1 MADTKYSLPQVLHIL
16 HGALKEKLTKFE
28 SDVAEMR
35 ARELA
40 STQGKLAKHEMCP
53 LCGGADR
60 NGICNCLKKNAVM
73 GYPNSQGDASMTK
86 HVASSSAAAL
96 APAAPKPQT
105 SVAQANKELGGFKS
119 IAHSPTGPGAR
130 VAPMPA
136 KKFNISGAGR
146 GNAAT
151 RTASGTIGAPAAPAM
166 KSEKNMGS
174 ARSPYGTGAAG
185 HASTK
190 NMPSS
195 LRANINQNTNHSGD
209 ERMKK
214 DELPAQKAVPE
225 KKVDGAKMPK
235 AGKKIEAKGSGG
247 QLRKD
252 GLAMRAPEGAGVP
265 GKQPVG
271 QGGGD
276 AHKTAATKAFATNI
290 PKPNVA
296 PGKKQPKSPMPASVD
311 IDVSDFD
318 TGPAKRTFAPAP
330 AAAAPA
336 NNKLR
341 AAGAADVGRLQGEG
355 DKHAQASLKADKR
368 AGGVG
373 FLNALIRKF
382 RPLAPAQGQQGSL
395 TSQRFHGTTALR
407 RAEPDALTYAGA
419 AETKRLSNK
428 KDGLKAAGG
437 ADVKRM
443 KANKIMGHP
452 TGNITKAEDMGDCA
466 VCKKPEAKC
475 LCKGLSGVNHNR
487 TMLSVTPK
495 RSKKSR

>member
-1 MADTKYSLPQVLHIL
+1 MADTNYTLPEALHKL
-16 HGALKEKLTKFE
+16 NVALKEKLTKFE
-28 SDVAEMR
+28 ADVVEMR

-40 STQGKLAKHEMCP
+40 SKEGKLAKHELCP

-60 NGICNCLKKNAVM
+60 NGICNCLKKNDKQVTASADKAKAAVAPM
-73 GYPNSQGDASMTK
+73 AKGMP
-86 HVASSSAAAL
+86 SSSAGAL
-96 APAAPKPQT
+96 APPAPRPTT
-105 SVAQANKELGGFKS
+105 SVSQANKELGGFKS
-119 IAHSPTGPGAR
+119 IANSPTGPGR
-130 VAPMPA
+130 TPAPMPS
-136 KKFNISGAGR
+136 KKFNIGGAGR
-146 GNAAT
+146 GNPAT
-151 RTASGTIGAPAAPAM
+151 ATASGTIGAPKAPT
-166 KSEKNMGS
+166 MGK
-174 ARSPYGTGAAG
+174 A
-185 HASTK
+185 
-190 NMPSS
+190 
-195 LRANINQNTNHSGD
+195 
-209 ERMKK
+209 
-214 DELPAQKAVPE
+214 ELPAQKAVPE
-225 KKVDGAKMPK
+225 KKVDGSKMPK
-235 AGKKIEAKGSGG
+235 AGKSADPKKPGSGG
-247 QLRKD
+247 EILKKD
-252 GLAMRAPEGAGVP
+252 AAAMQRAPEGAGVG

-276 AHKTAATKAFATNI
+276 AHKVAATAGSGGPKNI

-318 TGPAKRTFAPAP
+318 KGPAKRTFAPAP

-336 NNKLR
+336 NDKLR
-341 AAGAADVGRLQGEG
+341 AAGSADVGRLMGEG
-355 DKHAQASLKADKR
+355 LKGVKSTMNRITAMNGPSAADQLKADKR

-373 FLNALIRKF
+373 FLNSLIRKF

-395 TSQRFHGTTALR
+395 TSQRFHGATALQ

-452 TGNITKAEDMGDCA
+452 TGNITKAEDMGNCA
-466 VCKKPEAKC
+466 VCKKQESKC

-487 TMLSVTPK
+487 KMLAVDEMDKGMSFNHNRSMMKASNK
-495 RSKKSR
+495 RSKAKKSR